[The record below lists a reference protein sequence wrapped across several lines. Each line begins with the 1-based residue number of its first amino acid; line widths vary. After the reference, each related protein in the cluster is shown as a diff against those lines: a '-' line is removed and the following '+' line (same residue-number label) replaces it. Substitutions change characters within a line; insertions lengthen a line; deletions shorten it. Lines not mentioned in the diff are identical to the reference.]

1 MLGTHQ
7 TFTNNKRT
15 RLFNPNKV
23 DFNYNTN
30 TIDAVGATGRAL
42 WDIYQDSVKNNFTK
56 QKLAEENRSNLATE
70 QNNINKLNEDIR
82 HHTTTETETANNNA
96 INQGLKR
103 DELGI
108 REKQINAQIDTNN
121 ENRAFNQWYKNQ
133 MLLDR
138 QAVRQASQEQ
148 KDIDLKI
155 KMQANEDEVSALA
168 EANSDNAFLAGQYGA
183 LNPDGTIDKDKFVKT
198 LVSQFKTNP
207 KAAVTAAN
215 KALAE
220 KKALDANLAQ
230 SNTIKTIAT
239 LKEQLSQ
246 IPEDKK
252 LDDYDGWF
260 DRAGDNINA
269 LMGRGADKKAAEAIL
284 ATLNNLGFQNMR
296 VGRADAE
303 RKDFDKEY
311 KVELDSAFVDNDKL
325 AKAQKLQGLTV
336 PAARQELELKR
347 DSVSNQYAK
356 KKYQD
361 QIDRLNAIDKRLDKF
376 FNKKPSATETKNNFK
391 NVIEY

>member
-1 MLGTHQ
+1 MPY
-7 TFTNNKRT
+7 
-15 RLFNPNKV
+15 FNPNKV

-42 WDIYQDSVKNNFTK
+42 WDIYQDSVRNNFTK
-56 QKLAEENRSNLATE
+56 QRLAEENRSNLAQE
-70 QNNINKLNEDIR
+70 SYNNKLFDANEAWR
-82 HHTTTETETANNNA
+82 Q
-96 INQGLKR
+96 NQIENQEKDRAWKMNTDARDFALK
-103 DELGI
+103 
-108 REKQINAQIDTNN
+108 EKQINAQIDANN

-133 MLLDR
+133 LLLDR
-138 QAVRQASQEQ
+138 QDAREARAQQNNL
-148 KDIDLKI
+148 DLTM
-155 KMQANEDEVSALA
+155 KMQANEGEVGALA

-198 LVSQFKTNP
+198 MVAQYKTNP
-207 KAAVTAAN
+207 KAAVTAVN

-246 IPEDKK
+246 IPEDKT
-252 LDDYDGWF
+252 LDDYDGWG
-260 DRAGDNINA
+260 DRLGDNINA
-269 LMGRGADKKAAEAIL
+269 LFGGGADKKAAEAIL
-284 ATLNNLGFQNMR
+284 AMLNNLGFQNMR

-311 KVELDSAFVDNDKL
+311 KVELDSAFVDNDKFS
-325 AKAQKLQGLTV
+325 KAQKLQGITM
-336 PAARQELELKR
+336 PAGIKELELKR

-356 KKYQD
+356 QRYQKE
-361 QIDRLNAIDKRLDKF
+361 IDEANKVNKRLNKF
-376 FNKKPSATETKNNFK
+376 FNKRANKSTKDYNN
-391 NVIEY
+391 VSEL

>member
-1 MLGTHQ
+1 MPY
-7 TFTNNKRT
+7 
-15 RLFNPNKV
+15 FNPNKV

-42 WDIYQDSVKNNFTK
+42 WDIYQDSVRNNFTK
-56 QKLAEENRSNLATE
+56 QRLAEENRSNLAQE
-70 QNNINKLNEDIR
+70 SYNNKLFDANEAWR
-82 HHTTTETETANNNA
+82 Q
-96 INQGLKR
+96 NQIENQEKDRAWKMNTDARDFALK
-103 DELGI
+103 
-108 REKQINAQIDTNN
+108 EKQINAQIDANN

-133 MLLDR
+133 LLLDR
-138 QAVRQASQEQ
+138 QDAREARAQQNNL
-148 KDIDLKI
+148 DLTM
-155 KMQANEDEVSALA
+155 KMQANEGEVGALA

-198 LVSQFKTNP
+198 MVAQYKTNP
-207 KAAVTAAN
+207 KAAVTAVN

-230 SNTIKTIAT
+230 SNTIKTISV
-239 LKEQLSQ
+239 LKEQLNQ

-260 DRAGDNINA
+260 DRVGDNINA
-269 LMGRGADKKAAEAIL
+269 LMGRGSDKKAAEAIL

-303 RKDFDKEY
+303 RKDFDKKF
-311 KVELDSAFVDNDKL
+311 KVELDSAIADNDKFSQ
-325 AKAQKLQGLTV
+325 AQKLQGITI
-336 PAARQELELKR
+336 PAAIKELELKR

-356 KKYQD
+356 QRYQKE
-361 QIDRLNAIDKRLDKF
+361 IDEANEVNKRLDKF
-376 FNKKPSATETKNNFK
+376 FNKSANKITKDYN

>member
-1 MLGTHQ
+1 MPY
-7 TFTNNKRT
+7 
-15 RLFNPNKV
+15 FNPNKV

-56 QKLAEENRSNLATE
+56 QKLAEENRSNLAQE
-70 QNNINKLNEDIR
+70 SYNNKLFDANEAWR
-82 HHTTTETETANNNA
+82 Q
-96 INQGLKR
+96 NQIENQEKDRAWKMNTDARDFALK
-103 DELGI
+103 
-108 REKQINAQIDTNN
+108 EKQINAQIDANN

-133 MLLDR
+133 LLLDR
-138 QAVRQASQEQ
+138 QDAREARAQQNN
-148 KDIDLKI
+148 LNLTM
-155 KMQANEDEVSALA
+155 KMQANEEEVSALA

-198 LVSQFKTNP
+198 LVAQYKTNP
-207 KAAVTAAN
+207 KAAVTAIN

-252 LDDYDGWF
+252 LDDYDGWI

-269 LMGRGADKKAAEAIL
+269 LMGRGADKKAVEAIL

-311 KVELDSAFVDNDKL
+311 KVSLDSAFVDNDKL
-325 AKAQKLQGLTV
+325 AKAQKLQGITI
-336 PAARQELELKR
+336 PAGIKELELKR

-356 KKYQD
+356 QRYQKE
-361 QIDRLNAIDKRLDKF
+361 IDEANKVNARLNKF
-376 FNKKPSATETKNNFK
+376 FNKRANKSTKDYNN
-391 NVIEY
+391 VSDY

>member
-1 MLGTHQ
+1 MPY
-7 TFTNNKRT
+7 
-15 RLFNPNKV
+15 FNPNKV

-42 WDIYQDSVKNNFTK
+42 WDIYQDSVRNNFTK
-56 QKLAEENRSNLATE
+56 QKLVEENRSNLAQE
-70 QNNINKLNEDIR
+70 NYNNKLFDANEAWR
-82 HHTTTETETANNNA
+82 Q
-96 INQGLKR
+96 NQIENQEKDRAWKMNTDARDFALK
-103 DELGI
+103 
-108 REKQINAQIDTNN
+108 EKQINAQIDANN

-133 MLLDR
+133 LLLDR
-138 QAVRQASQEQ
+138 QDAREARAQQ
-148 KDIDLKI
+148 KNLDLTM
-155 KMQANEDEVSALA
+155 KMQANEDEVIALA
-168 EANSDNAFLAGQYGA
+168 EANSDNAYLAGQYGA
-183 LNPDGTIDKDKFVKT
+183 LNPDETIDKDKFVKT

-207 KAAVTAAN
+207 KAAVTAVN

-260 DRAGDNINA
+260 DSLGDNINA

-303 RKDFDKEY
+303 RKDFDKKF
-311 KVELDSAFVDNDKL
+311 KVELDSVIADNDKFS
-325 AKAQKLQGLTV
+325 KAQKLQGITI
-336 PAARQELELKR
+336 PAGIKELELKR

-356 KKYQD
+356 QRYQKE
-361 QIDRLNAIDKRLDKF
+361 IDEANEVNKRLDKF
-376 FNKKPSATETKNNFK
+376 FNKSANKSTKDYNN
-391 NVIEY
+391 VSEY

>member
-1 MLGTHQ
+1 MPY
-7 TFTNNKRT
+7 
-15 RLFNPNKV
+15 FNPNKV

-42 WDIYQDSVKNNFTK
+42 WDIYQDSVRNNFTK
-56 QKLAEENRSNLATE
+56 QRLAEENRSNLAQE
-70 QNNINKLNEDIR
+70 SYNNKLFDANEAWR
-82 HHTTTETETANNNA
+82 Q
-96 INQGLKR
+96 NQIENQEKDRAWKMNTDARDFALK
-103 DELGI
+103 
-108 REKQINAQIDTNN
+108 EKQINAQIDANN

-133 MLLDR
+133 LLLDR
-138 QAVRQASQEQ
+138 QDAREARAQQNNL
-148 KDIDLKI
+148 DLTM
-155 KMQANEDEVSALA
+155 KMQANEGEVGALA
-168 EANSDNAFLAGQYGA
+168 EVNSDNAFLAGQYGA

-198 LVSQFKTNP
+198 MVAQYKTNP
-207 KAAVTAAN
+207 KAAVTAVN

-239 LKEQLSQ
+239 LEEQLKQ
-246 IPEDKK
+246 IPEDKR
-252 LDDYDGWF
+252 LDNYDGWL
-260 DRAGDNINA
+260 DRIGDNFNA
-269 LMGRGADKKAAEAIL
+269 MRGAGADKKAAEAIL
-284 ATLNNLGFQNMR
+284 AMLNNAGFQAVR

-311 KVELDSAFVDNDKL
+311 KVSLDSAFVDNDKL

>member
-1 MLGTHQ
+1 MPY
-7 TFTNNKRT
+7 
-15 RLFNPNKV
+15 FNPNKV

-56 QKLAEENRSNLATE
+56 QRLAEENRSNLAQE
-70 QNNINKLNEDIR
+70 NYNNKLFDANEAWR
-82 HHTTTETETANNNA
+82 Q
-96 INQGLKR
+96 NQIENQEKDRAWKMNTDARDFALK
-103 DELGI
+103 
-108 REKQINAQIDTNN
+108 EKQINAQIDANN

-138 QAVRQASQEQ
+138 QAARQASQEQ
-148 KDIDLKI
+148 KDIGLKM

-168 EANSDNAFLAGQYGA
+168 DANADNAYLAGQYGA

-198 LVSQFKTNP
+198 LVAQYKINP
-207 KAAVTAAN
+207 KAAVAAIN
-215 KALAE
+215 KSLAE

-230 SNTIKTIAT
+230 SNAIKTISV
-239 LKEQLSQ
+239 LKEQLNQ

-252 LDDYDGWF
+252 LDDYDGWI
-260 DRAGDNINA
+260 DRAGDTINA

-303 RKDFDKEY
+303 RKDFDKKF
-311 KVELDSAFVDNDKL
+311 KVELDSAIADNDKFSQ
-325 AKAQKLQGLTV
+325 AKKLQGITM
-336 PAARQELELKR
+336 PAAIKELEIKR

-356 KKYQD
+356 QRYQKE
-361 QIDRLNAIDKRLDKF
+361 IDEANEVNKRLDKF
-376 FNKKPSATETKNNFK
+376 FSKSANTSTKNYN
-391 NVIEY
+391 NVTEY

>member
-1 MLGTHQ
+1 MPY
-7 TFTNNKRT
+7 
-15 RLFNPNKV
+15 FNPNKV

-42 WDIYQDSVKNNFTK
+42 WDIYQDSVRNNFTK
-56 QKLAEENRSNLATE
+56 QRLAEENRSNLAQE
-70 QNNINKLNEDIR
+70 NYNNKLFDANEAWR
-82 HHTTTETETANNNA
+82 Q
-96 INQGLKR
+96 NQIENQEKDRAWKMNTDARDFALK
-103 DELGI
+103 
-108 REKQINAQIDTNN
+108 EKQINAQIDANN

-133 MLLDR
+133 LLLDR
-138 QAVRQASQEQ
+138 QDARQASQEQ

-155 KMQANEDEVSALA
+155 KMQANEDEVVALA

-198 LVSQFKTNP
+198 LVAQYKTNP
-207 KAAVTAAN
+207 KAAVAAIN
-215 KALAE
+215 KSLAE

-230 SNTIKTIAT
+230 SNTIKTIAV
-239 LKEQLSQ
+239 LKEQLNQ

-252 LDDYDGWF
+252 LDDYDGWI
-260 DRAGDNINA
+260 DRAGDTINA

-303 RKDFDKEY
+303 RKDFDKKF
-311 KVELDSAFVDNDKL
+311 KVELDSAIVDNDKFS
-325 AKAQKLQGLTV
+325 KAQKLQGITI
-336 PAARQELELKR
+336 PAAIKELELKR

-356 KKYQD
+356 QRYQKE
-361 QIDRLNAIDKRLDKF
+361 INEANEVNKRLDKF
-376 FNKKPSATETKNNFK
+376 FSKSANASTKNYN
-391 NVIEY
+391 NVTEY

>member
-1 MLGTHQ
+1 MPY
-7 TFTNNKRT
+7 
-15 RLFNPNKV
+15 FNPNKV

-42 WDIYQDSVKNNFTK
+42 WDIYQDSVRNNFTK
-56 QKLAEENRSNLATE
+56 QRLAEENRSNLAQE
-70 QNNINKLNEDIR
+70 NYNNKLFDANEAWRQKQI
-82 HHTTTETETANNNA
+82 E
-96 INQGLKR
+96 NQEKDRAWKMNTDARDFALKK
-103 DELGI
+103 
-108 REKQINAQIDTNN
+108 KQINAQIDANN

-138 QAVRQASQEQ
+138 QAARQASQEQ

-155 KMQANEDEVSALA
+155 KMQANEGEVGALA

-198 LVSQFKTNP
+198 LVAQYKTNP
-207 KAAVTAAN
+207 KAAVTAIN
-215 KALAE
+215 KSLAE

-230 SNTIKTIAT
+230 SNTIKTIAV
-239 LKEQLSQ
+239 LKEQLNQ

-252 LDDYDGWF
+252 LDDYDGWI
-260 DRAGDNINA
+260 DRAGDTINA

-303 RKDFDKEY
+303 RKDFDKKF
-311 KVELDSAFVDNDKL
+311 KVELDSAIADNDKFSQ
-325 AKAQKLQGLTV
+325 AQKLQGITI
-336 PAARQELELKR
+336 PAAIKELELKR

-356 KKYQD
+356 QRYQKE
-361 QIDRLNAIDKRLDKF
+361 INEANEVNKRLDKF
-376 FNKKPSATETKNNFK
+376 FSKSANTSTKNYN
-391 NVIEY
+391 NVTEY

>member
-1 MLGTHQ
+1 MPY
-7 TFTNNKRT
+7 
-15 RLFNPNKV
+15 FNPNKV

-42 WDIYQDSVKNNFTK
+42 WDIYQDSVRNNFTK
-56 QKLAEENRSNLATE
+56 QRLAEENRSNLATE
-70 QNNINKLNEDIR
+70 QHNINKLNEDIR

-96 INQGLKR
+96 ITQGLKR

-108 REKQINAQIDTNN
+108 REKQINAQIDATN

-138 QAVRQASQEQ
+138 QDARETRAQQNNL
-148 KDIDLKI
+148 DLTM
-155 KMQANEDEVSALA
+155 KMQANEGEVGALA

-198 LVSQFKTNP
+198 MVAQYKTNP
-207 KAAVTAAN
+207 KAAVTAVN

-230 SNTIKTIAT
+230 SNTIKTISV

-260 DRAGDNINA
+260 DSLGDNINA

-303 RKDFDKEY
+303 RKDFDKKF
-311 KVELDSAFVDNDKL
+311 KVELDSVIADNDKFS
-325 AKAQKLQGLTV
+325 KAQKLQGITI
-336 PAARQELELKR
+336 PAGIKELELKR

-356 KKYQD
+356 QRYQKE
-361 QIDRLNAIDKRLDKF
+361 IDEANEVNKRLDKF
-376 FNKKPSATETKNNFK
+376 FNKSANKSTKDYNN
-391 NVIEY
+391 VSEY

>member
-1 MLGTHQ
+1 MPY
-7 TFTNNKRT
+7 
-15 RLFNPNKV
+15 FNPNKV

-42 WDIYQDSVKNNFTK
+42 WDIYQDSVRNNFTK
-56 QKLAEENRSNLATE
+56 QRLAEENRSNLAQE
-70 QNNINKLNEDIR
+70 NYNNKLFDANEAWR
-82 HHTTTETETANNNA
+82 Q
-96 INQGLKR
+96 NQIENQEKDRAWKMNTDARDFALK
-103 DELGI
+103 
-108 REKQINAQIDTNN
+108 EKQINAQIDANN

-138 QAVRQASQEQ
+138 QDAREARAQQNNL
-148 KDIDLKI
+148 DLTM
-155 KMQANEDEVSALA
+155 KMQANEGEVGALA

-198 LVSQFKTNP
+198 LVAQYKTNP
-207 KAAVTAAN
+207 KAAVAAIN
-215 KALAE
+215 KSLAE

-230 SNTIKTIAT
+230 SNTIKTIAV
-239 LKEQLSQ
+239 LKEQLNQ

-252 LDDYDGWF
+252 LDDYDGWI
-260 DRAGDNINA
+260 DRAGDTINA

-303 RKDFDKEY
+303 RKDFDKKF
-311 KVELDSAFVDNDKL
+311 KVELDSAIVDNDKFS
-325 AKAQKLQGLTV
+325 KAQKLQGITI
-336 PAARQELELKR
+336 PAAIKELELKR

-356 KKYQD
+356 QRYQKE
-361 QIDRLNAIDKRLDKF
+361 INEANEVNKRLDKF
-376 FNKKPSATETKNNFK
+376 FSKSANASTKNYN
-391 NVIEY
+391 NVTEY

>member
-1 MLGTHQ
+1 MPY
-7 TFTNNKRT
+7 
-15 RLFNPNKV
+15 FNPNKV

-56 QKLAEENRSNLATE
+56 QRLAEENRSNLAQE
-70 QNNINKLNEDIR
+70 NYNNKLFDANEAWR
-82 HHTTTETETANNNA
+82 Q
-96 INQGLKR
+96 NQIENQEKDRAWKMNTDARDFALK
-103 DELGI
+103 
-108 REKQINAQIDTNN
+108 EKQINAQIDANN
-121 ENRAFNQWYKNQ
+121 ENRVFNQWYKNQ
-133 MLLDR
+133 LLLDR
-138 QAVRQASQEQ
+138 QDARQASQEQ

-155 KMQANEDEVSALA
+155 KMQANEDEVVALA

-183 LNPDGTIDKDKFVKT
+183 LNPDGTINKDKFVKT
-198 LVSQFKTNP
+198 LVAQYKTNP
-207 KAAVTAAN
+207 KAAVAAIN
-215 KALAE
+215 KSLAE

-260 DRAGDNINA
+260 DSLGDNINA

-303 RKDFDKEY
+303 RKDFDKKF
-311 KVELDSAFVDNDKL
+311 KVELDSVIADNDKFS
-325 AKAQKLQGLTV
+325 KAQKLQGITI
-336 PAARQELELKR
+336 PAGIKELELKR

-356 KKYQD
+356 QRYQKE
-361 QIDRLNAIDKRLDKF
+361 IDEANEVNKRLDKF
-376 FNKKPSATETKNNFK
+376 FSKSANKSTKDYNN
-391 NVIEY
+391 VSEY

>member
-1 MLGTHQ
+1 MPY
-7 TFTNNKRT
+7 
-15 RLFNPNKV
+15 FNPNKV

-42 WDIYQDSVKNNFTK
+42 WDIYQDSVRNNFTK
-56 QKLAEENRSNLATE
+56 QRLAEENRSNLAQE
-70 QNNINKLNEDIR
+70 SYNNKLFDANEAWR
-82 HHTTTETETANNNA
+82 Q
-96 INQGLKR
+96 NQIENQEKDRAWKMNTDARDFALK
-103 DELGI
+103 
-108 REKQINAQIDTNN
+108 EKQINAQIDANN

-133 MLLDR
+133 LLLDR
-138 QAVRQASQEQ
+138 QDARQASQEQ

-155 KMQANEDEVSALA
+155 KMQANEDEVVALA
-168 EANSDNAFLAGQYGA
+168 EANSDNAYLAGQYGA
-183 LNPDGTIDKDKFVKT
+183 LNPDGTINKDKFVKT
-198 LVSQFKTNP
+198 LVAQYKTNP
-207 KAAVTAAN
+207 KAAVAAIN
-215 KALAE
+215 KSLAE

-239 LKEQLSQ
+239 LKEQLNQ

-252 LDDYDGWF
+252 LDDYDGWL

-296 VGRADAE
+296 VGKADAE

-311 KVELDSAFVDNDKL
+311 KVELDSVIADNDKFS
-325 AKAQKLQGLTV
+325 KAQKLQGITI
-336 PAARQELELKR
+336 PAAIKELELKR

-356 KKYQD
+356 QRYQKE
-361 QIDRLNAIDKRLDKF
+361 INEANEVNKRLDKF
-376 FNKKPSATETKNNFK
+376 FSKSANTSTKNYN
-391 NVIEY
+391 NVTEY

>member
-1 MLGTHQ
+1 MPY
-7 TFTNNKRT
+7 
-15 RLFNPNKV
+15 FNPNKV

-56 QKLAEENRSNLATE
+56 QRLAEENRSNLAQE
-70 QNNINKLNEDIR
+70 NYNNKLFDANEAWR
-82 HHTTTETETANNNA
+82 Q
-96 INQGLKR
+96 NQIENQEKDRAWKMNTDARDFALK
-103 DELGI
+103 
-108 REKQINAQIDTNN
+108 EKQINAQIDANN
-121 ENRAFNQWYKNQ
+121 ENRAFNQWHKNQ

-138 QAVRQASQEQ
+138 QAARQASQEQ
-148 KDIDLKI
+148 KDIGLKM

-168 EANSDNAFLAGQYGA
+168 DANADNAYLAGQYGA

-198 LVSQFKTNP
+198 LVAQYKINP
-207 KAAVTAAN
+207 KAAVAAIN
-215 KALAE
+215 KSLAE

-230 SNTIKTIAT
+230 SNAIKTISV
-239 LKEQLSQ
+239 LKEQLNQ

-252 LDDYDGWF
+252 LDDYDGWI
-260 DRAGDNINA
+260 DRAGDTINA

-303 RKDFDKEY
+303 RKDFDKKF
-311 KVELDSAFVDNDKL
+311 KVELDSAIADNDKFSQ
-325 AKAQKLQGLTV
+325 AKKLQGITM
-336 PAARQELELKR
+336 PAAIKELEIKR

-356 KKYQD
+356 QRYQKE
-361 QIDRLNAIDKRLDKF
+361 IDEANEVNKRLDKF
-376 FNKKPSATETKNNFK
+376 FSKSANTSTKNYN
-391 NVIEY
+391 NVTEY

>member
-1 MLGTHQ
+1 MPY
-7 TFTNNKRT
+7 
-15 RLFNPNKV
+15 FNPNKV

-42 WDIYQDSVKNNFTK
+42 WDIYQDSVRNNFTK

-70 QNNINKLNEDIR
+70 QHNINKLNEDIR
-82 HHTTTETETANNNA
+82 HHTTTETETANNNT
-96 INQGLKR
+96 INQGFKR
-103 DELGI
+103 DELGLK
-108 REKQINAQIDTNN
+108 EKQINAQIDANN

-133 MLLDR
+133 LLLDR
-138 QAVRQASQEQ
+138 QDAREARAQQNNL
-148 KDIDLKI
+148 DLKI
-155 KMQANEDEVSALA
+155 KMQANEEEVGALA

-183 LNPDGTIDKDKFVKT
+183 LNPDGTIDKDKFKKT
-198 LVSQFKTNP
+198 LVAQYKTNP
-207 KAAVTAAN
+207 KAAVTAIN
-215 KALAE
+215 KALGE

-230 SNTIKTIAT
+230 SNTIKTIAA
-239 LKEQLSQ
+239 LEEQLKQ

-252 LDDYDGWF
+252 LDDYDGWL
-260 DRAGDNINA
+260 DRLGDNINA
-269 LMGRGADKKAAEAIL
+269 IRGAGADKKAAEAIL
-284 ATLNNLGFQNMR
+284 AMLNNAGFQAVR

-311 KVELDSAFVDNDKL
+311 KVELDSAIVDNDKL
-325 AKAQKLQGLTV
+325 SKAQKVQNLIM
-336 PAARQELELKR
+336 PAYKKELELKR

-356 KKYQD
+356 KNYQD
-361 QIDRLNAIDKRLDKF
+361 EIDRLNAVNARLDKF

>member
-1 MLGTHQ
+1 MPY
-7 TFTNNKRT
+7 
-15 RLFNPNKV
+15 FNPNKV

-42 WDIYQDSVKNNFTK
+42 WDIYQDSVRNNFTK
-56 QKLAEENRSNLATE
+56 QKLAEENRSNLAQE
-70 QNNINKLNEDIR
+70 SYNNKLFDANEAWR
-82 HHTTTETETANNNA
+82 Q
-96 INQGLKR
+96 NQIENQEKDRAWKMNTDARDFALK
-103 DELGI
+103 
-108 REKQINAQIDTNN
+108 EKQINAQIDANN

-133 MLLDR
+133 LLLDR
-138 QAVRQASQEQ
+138 QDARQASQEQ

-183 LNPDGTIDKDKFVKT
+183 LNPDGTINKDKFVKT
-198 LVSQFKTNP
+198 LVAQYKTNP
-207 KAAVTAAN
+207 KAAVTAVN
-215 KALAE
+215 KSLTE

-230 SNTIKTIAT
+230 SNTIKTIAA

-260 DRAGDNINA
+260 DSLGDNINA

-303 RKDFDKEY
+303 RKDFDKKF
-311 KVELDSAFVDNDKL
+311 KVELDSVIADNDKFS
-325 AKAQKLQGLTV
+325 KAQKLQGITI
-336 PAARQELELKR
+336 PAGIKELELKR

-356 KKYQD
+356 QRYQKE
-361 QIDRLNAIDKRLDKF
+361 IDEANEVNKRLDKF
-376 FNKKPSATETKNNFK
+376 FNKSANTSTKNYN
-391 NVIEY
+391 NVTEY

>member
-1 MLGTHQ
+1 MPY
-7 TFTNNKRT
+7 
-15 RLFNPNKV
+15 FNPNKV

-42 WDIYQDSVKNNFTK
+42 WDIYQDSVRNNFTK
-56 QKLAEENRSNLATE
+56 QRLAEENRSNLAQE
-70 QNNINKLNEDIR
+70 NYNNKLFDANEAWR
-82 HHTTTETETANNNA
+82 Q
-96 INQGLKR
+96 NQIENQEKDRAWKMNTDARDFALK
-103 DELGI
+103 
-108 REKQINAQIDTNN
+108 EKQINAQIDANN
-121 ENRAFNQWYKNQ
+121 ENRVFNQWYKNQ
-133 MLLDR
+133 LLLDR
-138 QAVRQASQEQ
+138 QDARQASQEQ

-155 KMQANEDEVSALA
+155 KMQANEDEVVALA
-168 EANSDNAFLAGQYGA
+168 EANADNAFLAGQYGA
-183 LNPDGTIDKDKFVKT
+183 LNPDGTINKDKFVKT
-198 LVSQFKTNP
+198 LVAQYKTNP
-207 KAAVTAAN
+207 KAAVAAIN
-215 KALAE
+215 KGLAE

-239 LKEQLSQ
+239 LEEQLKQ
-246 IPEDKK
+246 IPEDKR
-252 LDDYDGWF
+252 LDNYDGWL
-260 DRAGDNINA
+260 DRIGDNFNA
-269 LMGRGADKKAAEAIL
+269 MRGAGADKKAAEAIL
-284 ATLNNLGFQNMR
+284 AMLNNAGFQAVR

-311 KVELDSAFVDNDKL
+311 KVSLDSAFVDNDKL

>member
-1 MLGTHQ
+1 MPY
-7 TFTNNKRT
+7 
-15 RLFNPNKV
+15 FNPNKV

-56 QKLAEENRSNLATE
+56 QKLAEENRSNLAQE
-70 QNNINKLNEDIR
+70 SYNNKLFDANEAWR
-82 HHTTTETETANNNA
+82 Q
-96 INQGLKR
+96 NQIENQEKDRAWKMNTDARDFALK
-103 DELGI
+103 
-108 REKQINAQIDTNN
+108 EKQINAQIDANN

-133 MLLDR
+133 LLLDR

-168 EANSDNAFLAGQYGA
+168 EANSDNAYLAGQYGA
-183 LNPDGTIDKDKFVKT
+183 LNPDGTINKDKFVKT
-198 LVSQFKTNP
+198 LVAQYKTNP
-207 KAAVTAAN
+207 KAAVAAIN
-215 KALAE
+215 KSLAE

-230 SNTIKTIAT
+230 SNTIKTIAA
-239 LKEQLSQ
+239 LEEQLKQ
-246 IPEDKK
+246 IPEDKR
-252 LDDYDGWF
+252 LDDYDGWL
-260 DRAGDNINA
+260 DRIGDNFNA
-269 LMGRGADKKAAEAIL
+269 MRGAGADKKAAEAIL
-284 ATLNNLGFQNMR
+284 ATLNNLGFQAVR

-311 KVELDSAFVDNDKL
+311 KVSLDSAFVDNDKL
-325 AKAQKLQGLTV
+325 AKAQKLQNLTM
-336 PAARQELELKR
+336 PTGKKELELKR

-361 QIDRLNAIDKRLDKF
+361 EIDRLNAVNARLDKF

>member
-1 MLGTHQ
+1 MPY
-7 TFTNNKRT
+7 
-15 RLFNPNKV
+15 FNPNKV

-42 WDIYQDSVKNNFTK
+42 WDIYQDSVRNNFTK
-56 QKLAEENRSNLATE
+56 QRLAEENRSNLAQE
-70 QNNINKLNEDIR
+70 NYNNKLFDANEAWR
-82 HHTTTETETANNNA
+82 Q
-96 INQGLKR
+96 NQIEDQEKDRAWKMNTDARDFALK
-103 DELGI
+103 
-108 REKQINAQIDTNN
+108 EKQINAQIDANN

-133 MLLDR
+133 LLLDR
-138 QAVRQASQEQ
+138 QDAREARAQQNNL
-148 KDIDLKI
+148 DLTM
-155 KMQANEDEVSALA
+155 KMQANEGEVGALA

-198 LVSQFKTNP
+198 MVAQYKTNP
-207 KAAVTAAN
+207 KAAVTAVN

-260 DRAGDNINA
+260 DSLGDNINA
-269 LMGRGADKKAAEAIL
+269 LMGKGADKKAAEAIL

-303 RKDFDKEY
+303 RKDFDKKF
-311 KVELDSAFVDNDKL
+311 KVELDSVIADNDKFS
-325 AKAQKLQGLTV
+325 KAQKLQGITI
-336 PAARQELELKR
+336 PASIKELELKR

-356 KKYQD
+356 QRYQKE
-361 QIDRLNAIDKRLDKF
+361 IDEANEVNKRLDKF
-376 FNKKPSATETKNNFK
+376 FNKSANKSTKDYNN
-391 NVIEY
+391 VSEY

>member
-1 MLGTHQ
+1 MPY
-7 TFTNNKRT
+7 
-15 RLFNPNKV
+15 FNPNKV

-56 QKLAEENRSNLATE
+56 QKLAEENRSNLANE
-70 QNNINKLNEDIR
+70 QHNINKLNEDIR
-82 HHTTTETETANNNA
+82 HHTTTETETANNNS
-96 INQGLKR
+96 IMQGLRR

-108 REKQINAQIDTNN
+108 REKQINAQIDANN
-121 ENRAFNQWYKNQ
+121 ESRAFNQWYKNQ
-133 MLLDR
+133 LLLDR
-138 QAVRQASQEQ
+138 QDAREARAQQR
-148 KDIDLKI
+148 DLDLKI
-155 KMQANEDEVSALA
+155 KMQANEEEVGALA

-198 LVSQFKTNP
+198 LVAQYKTNP
-207 KAAVTAAN
+207 KAAVTAIN

-230 SNTIKTIAT
+230 SNTIKTIAA
-239 LKEQLSQ
+239 LEEQLKQ
-246 IPEDKK
+246 IPENKR
-252 LDDYDGWF
+252 LDDYDGWL
-260 DRAGDNINA
+260 DRLGDNINA

-284 ATLNNLGFQNMR
+284 AILNNLGFQNMR

-303 RKDFDKEY
+303 RKDFDKKF
-311 KVELDSAFVDNDKL
+311 KVELDSAIADNDKFSQ
-325 AKAQKLQGLTV
+325 AQKLQGITI
-336 PAARQELELKR
+336 PAGIKELELKR
-347 DSVSNQYAK
+347 DSVSNQYTK

-361 QIDRLNAIDKRLDKF
+361 EIDRANAVNARLDKF
-376 FNKKPSATETKNNFK
+376 FNKKPIAAETKNNFK

>member
-1 MLGTHQ
+1 MPY
-7 TFTNNKRT
+7 
-15 RLFNPNKV
+15 FNPNKV

-42 WDIYQDSVKNNFTK
+42 WDIYQDSVRNNFTK
-56 QKLAEENRSNLATE
+56 QRLAEENRSNLAQE
-70 QNNINKLNEDIR
+70 NYNNKLFDANEAWR
-82 HHTTTETETANNNA
+82 Q
-96 INQGLKR
+96 NQIENQEKDRAWKMNTDARDFALK
-103 DELGI
+103 
-108 REKQINAQIDTNN
+108 EKQINAQIDANN

-138 QAVRQASQEQ
+138 QAARQASQEQ
-148 KDIDLKI
+148 KDIGLKM
-155 KMQANEDEVSALA
+155 KMQADEDEVTALA
-168 EANSDNAFLAGQYGA
+168 EANSDNSYLAGQYGA

-198 LVSQFKTNP
+198 LVAQYKTNP
-207 KAAVTAAN
+207 KAAVAAIN
-215 KALAE
+215 KSLAE

-230 SNTIKTIAT
+230 SNTIKTIAV
-239 LKEQLSQ
+239 LKEQLNQ

-252 LDDYDGWF
+252 LDDYDGWI
-260 DRAGDNINA
+260 DSAGDTINA

-303 RKDFDKEY
+303 RKDFDKKF
-311 KVELDSAFVDNDKL
+311 KVELDSAIADNDKFSQ
-325 AKAQKLQGLTV
+325 AQKLQGITI
-336 PAARQELELKR
+336 PAAIKELELKR

-356 KKYQD
+356 QRYQKE
-361 QIDRLNAIDKRLDKF
+361 INEANEVNKRLDKF

>member
-1 MLGTHQ
+1 MPY
-7 TFTNNKRT
+7 
-15 RLFNPNKV
+15 FNPNKV

-42 WDIYQDSVKNNFTK
+42 WDIYQDSVRNNFTK
-56 QKLAEENRSNLATE
+56 QRLAEENRSNLAQE
-70 QNNINKLNEDIR
+70 SYNNKLFDANEAWR
-82 HHTTTETETANNNA
+82 Q
-96 INQGLKR
+96 NQIENQEKDRAWKMNTDARDFALK
-103 DELGI
+103 
-108 REKQINAQIDTNN
+108 EKQINAQIDANN

-138 QAVRQASQEQ
+138 QAARQASQEQ

-155 KMQANEDEVSALA
+155 KMQANEDEVGALA
-168 EANSDNAFLAGQYGA
+168 EANSDNAYLAGQYGA
-183 LNPDGTIDKDKFVKT
+183 LNPDGTINKDKFVKT
-198 LVSQFKTNP
+198 LVAQYKTNP
-207 KAAVTAAN
+207 KAAVAAIN
-215 KALAE
+215 KSLAE

-230 SNTIKTIAT
+230 SNTIKTISV
-239 LKEQLSQ
+239 LKEQLNQ

-252 LDDYDGWF
+252 LDDYDGWL
-260 DRAGDNINA
+260 DKIGDNINA
-269 LMGRGADKKAAEAIL
+269 LMGRGSDKKAAEAIL

-311 KVELDSAFVDNDKL
+311 KVELDSAFVDNDKFS
-325 AKAQKLQGLTV
+325 KAQKLQGLTV

>member
-1 MLGTHQ
+1 MPY
-7 TFTNNKRT
+7 
-15 RLFNPNKV
+15 FNPNKV

-42 WDIYQDSVKNNFTK
+42 WDIYQDSVRNNFTK
-56 QKLAEENRSNLATE
+56 QKLAEENRSNLAQE
-70 QNNINKLNEDIR
+70 SYNNKLFDANEAWR
-82 HHTTTETETANNNA
+82 Q
-96 INQGLKR
+96 NQAENQEKDRVWKMNTDARDFALK
-103 DELGI
+103 
-108 REKQINAQIDTNN
+108 EKQINAQIDANN

-133 MLLDR
+133 LLLDR
-138 QAVRQASQEQ
+138 QDAREARAQQR
-148 KDIDLKI
+148 DLDLKI
-155 KMQANEDEVSALA
+155 KMQANEEEVGALA

-198 LVSQFKTNP
+198 LVAQYKTNP
-207 KAAVTAAN
+207 KAAVTAIN

-220 KKALDANLAQ
+220 KKALDTNLAQ
-230 SNTIKTIAT
+230 SNTIKTIAV

-260 DRAGDNINA
+260 DRVGDNINA
-269 LMGRGADKKAAEAIL
+269 LIGRGADKKAAEAIL

-303 RKDFDKEY
+303 RKDFDKKF
-311 KVELDSAFVDNDKL
+311 KVELDSAIADNDKFSQ
-325 AKAQKLQGLTV
+325 AQKLQGITI
-336 PAARQELELKR
+336 PAAIKELELKR

-356 KKYQD
+356 QRYQKE
-361 QIDRLNAIDKRLDKF
+361 IDEVNEVNKRLDKF
-376 FNKKPSATETKNNFK
+376 FNKSANKSTKDYNN
-391 NVIEY
+391 VSEY

>member
-1 MLGTHQ
+1 MPY
-7 TFTNNKRT
+7 
-15 RLFNPNKV
+15 FNPNKV

-42 WDIYQDSVKNNFTK
+42 WDIYQDSVRNNFTK
-56 QKLAEENRSNLATE
+56 QRLAEENRSNLAQE
-70 QNNINKLNEDIR
+70 SYNNKLFDANEAWR
-82 HHTTTETETANNNA
+82 Q
-96 INQGLKR
+96 NQIENQEKDRAWKMNTDARDFALK
-103 DELGI
+103 
-108 REKQINAQIDTNN
+108 EKQINAQIDANN

-138 QAVRQASQEQ
+138 QAAREARAQQNNL
-148 KDIDLKI
+148 DLTM
-155 KMQANEDEVSALA
+155 KMQANEGEVGALA

-198 LVSQFKTNP
+198 MVAQYKTNP
-207 KAAVTAAN
+207 KAAVTAVN

-239 LKEQLSQ
+239 LKEQLNQ

-252 LDDYDGWF
+252 LDDYDGLV
-260 DRAGDNINA
+260 DKIGDNINA

-296 VGRADAE
+296 VGKADAE

-311 KVELDSAFVDNDKL
+311 KVELDSVIADNDKFSQ
-325 AKAQKLQGLTV
+325 AQKLQGITI
-336 PAARQELELKR
+336 PAAIKELELKR

-356 KKYQD
+356 QRYQKE
-361 QIDRLNAIDKRLDKF
+361 INEANEVNKRLDKF
-376 FNKKPSATETKNNFK
+376 FSKSANTSTKNYN
-391 NVIEY
+391 NVTEY

>member
-1 MLGTHQ
+1 MPY
-7 TFTNNKRT
+7 
-15 RLFNPNKV
+15 FNPNKV

-42 WDIYQDSVKNNFTK
+42 WDIYQDSVRNNFTK
-56 QKLAEENRSNLATE
+56 QRLAEENRSNLAQE
-70 QNNINKLNEDIR
+70 SYNNKLFDANEAWR
-82 HHTTTETETANNNA
+82 Q
-96 INQGLKR
+96 NQIENQEKDRAWKMNTDARDFALK
-103 DELGI
+103 
-108 REKQINAQIDTNN
+108 EKQINAQIDANN
-121 ENRAFNQWYKNQ
+121 ENRAFSQWYKNQ
-133 MLLDR
+133 LLLDR
-138 QAVRQASQEQ
+138 QDAREARAQQNNL
-148 KDIDLKI
+148 DLTM
-155 KMQANEDEVSALA
+155 KMQANEGEVGALA

-198 LVSQFKTNP
+198 MVAQYKTNP
-207 KAAVTAAN
+207 KAAVTAVN

-239 LKEQLSQ
+239 LEEQLKQ
-246 IPEDKK
+246 IPEDKR
-252 LDDYDGWF
+252 LDNYDGWL
-260 DRAGDNINA
+260 DRIGDNFNA
-269 LMGRGADKKAAEAIL
+269 MRGAGADKKAAEAIL
-284 ATLNNLGFQNMR
+284 AMLNNAGFQAVR

-311 KVELDSAFVDNDKL
+311 KVSLDSAFVDNDKL

>member
-1 MLGTHQ
+1 MPY
-7 TFTNNKRT
+7 
-15 RLFNPNKV
+15 FNPNKV

-56 QKLAEENRSNLATE
+56 QKLAEENRSNLAQE
-70 QNNINKLNEDIR
+70 SYNNKLFDANEAWR
-82 HHTTTETETANNNA
+82 Q
-96 INQGLKR
+96 NQIENQEKDRAWKMNTDARDFALK
-103 DELGI
+103 
-108 REKQINAQIDTNN
+108 EKQINAQIDANN

-138 QAVRQASQEQ
+138 QAARQASQEQ
-148 KDIDLKI
+148 KDIGLKM
-155 KMQANEDEVSALA
+155 KMQADEDEVRALA
-168 EANSDNAFLAGQYGA
+168 EANSDNAYLAGQYGA
-183 LNPDGTIDKDKFVKT
+183 LNPDGTINKDKFVKT
-198 LVSQFKTNP
+198 LVAQYKTNP
-207 KAAVTAAN
+207 KAAVAAIN
-215 KALAE
+215 KGLAE

-260 DRAGDNINA
+260 DSLGDNINA

-303 RKDFDKEY
+303 RKDFDKKF
-311 KVELDSAFVDNDKL
+311 KVELDSVIADNDKFSQ
-325 AKAQKLQGLTV
+325 AQKLQGITI
-336 PAARQELELKR
+336 PAGIKELELKR

-356 KKYQD
+356 QRYQKE
-361 QIDRLNAIDKRLDKF
+361 IDEANEVNKRLDKF
-376 FNKKPSATETKNNFK
+376 FNKSANTSTKNYN
-391 NVIEY
+391 NVTEY

>member
-1 MLGTHQ
+1 MPY
-7 TFTNNKRT
+7 
-15 RLFNPNKV
+15 FNPNKV

-56 QKLAEENRSNLATE
+56 QKLAEENRSNLAQE
-70 QNNINKLNEDIR
+70 NYNNKLFDANEVWR
-82 HHTTTETETANNNA
+82 Q
-96 INQGLKR
+96 NQIENQEKDRAWKMNTDARDFALK
-103 DELGI
+103 
-108 REKQINAQIDTNN
+108 EKQINAQIDANN

-133 MLLDR
+133 LLLDR
-138 QAVRQASQEQ
+138 QDAREARAQQNNL
-148 KDIDLKI
+148 DLTM
-155 KMQANEDEVSALA
+155 KMQANEGEVGALA

-183 LNPDGTIDKDKFVKT
+183 LNPDGTIDKDKFIKT
-198 LVSQFKTNP
+198 MVAQYKTNP
-207 KAAVTAAN
+207 RAAVAAIN

-239 LKEQLSQ
+239 LEEQLKQ
-246 IPEDKK
+246 IPEDKR
-252 LDDYDGWF
+252 LDNYDGWL
-260 DRAGDNINA
+260 DRIGDNFNA
-269 LMGRGADKKAAEAIL
+269 MRGAGADKKAAEAIL
-284 ATLNNLGFQNMR
+284 AMLNNAGFQAVR

-311 KVELDSAFVDNDKL
+311 KVSLDSAFVDNDKL
-325 AKAQKLQGLTV
+325 AKAQKLQGLTI

-361 QIDRLNAIDKRLDKF
+361 QIDRLNAIDERLDKF

>member
-1 MLGTHQ
+1 MPY
-7 TFTNNKRT
+7 
-15 RLFNPNKV
+15 FNPNKV

-42 WDIYQDSVKNNFTK
+42 WDIYQDSVRNNFTK

-70 QNNINKLNEDIR
+70 QHNINKLNEDIR

-96 INQGLKR
+96 ITQGLKR

-108 REKQINAQIDTNN
+108 REKQINAQIDATN
-121 ENRAFNQWYKNQ
+121 ESRAFNQWYKNQ

-138 QAVRQASQEQ
+138 QAARQASQEQ

-155 KMQANEDEVSALA
+155 KMQANEDEVIALA

-183 LNPDGTIDKDKFVKT
+183 LNPDGTINKDKFVKT
-198 LVSQFKTNP
+198 LVAQYKTNP
-207 KAAVTAAN
+207 KAAVTAIN

-230 SNTIKTIAT
+230 SNTIKTIAV

-252 LDDYDGWF
+252 LDDYDGWL
-260 DRAGDNINA
+260 DKIGDNINA
-269 LMGRGADKKAAEAIL
+269 LMGGGADKKAAEAIL

-303 RKDFDKEY
+303 RKDFDKKF
-311 KVELDSAFVDNDKL
+311 KVELDSVIADNDKFSQ
-325 AKAQKLQGLTV
+325 AQKLQGITI
-336 PAARQELELKR
+336 PAAIKELELKR

-356 KKYQD
+356 QRYQKE
-361 QIDRLNAIDKRLDKF
+361 IDEANEVNKRLDKF
-376 FNKKPSATETKNNFK
+376 FNKSANKSTKDYNN
-391 NVIEY
+391 VSEY